1 MTVITQTPTAT
12 PEVAPMAPCNA
23 HGKGERRSVA
33 AGLSSMYVD
42 DLIFWHNY

>member
-23 HGKGERRSVA
+23 HGVA
-33 AGLSSMYVD
+33 TGLSSMYVD
-42 DLIFWHNY
+42 DLIIWHNY